1 MTREHDLSVP
11 AYQAIAASRP
21 QGTYRGA
28 VVGCGRMGS
37 TIDDEM
43 VGRPYYPWPWAHAP
57 AMMAA
62 HGVELVAGA
71 DVDPAQLDDFGRR
84 WGVTALYTD
93 LREMVAQ
100 EQPDIVSV
108 TTRPNE
114 RAEVVI
120 ALAEAGVRAIFATKP
135 LCRTLAE
142 ADAMIAACRQHNT
155 IFTVACHL
163 NWYGPYTGARALIAR
178 GELGRLRSLVC
189 HSPHSLSNIQ
199 SHTLA
204 LFRLFAG
211 APARWVFGHMDDETA
226 AADQDDLSGSGYIV
240 YENGVRAIL
249 NTQASEREWLL
260 EFICDRGRIVSRNQ
274 HAWFELWTQDAAGS
288 PDYSQRQ
295 FPYAWHPRSSMVD
308 AIEGVALSIEAG
320 EETICPGEFGRE
332 ALEIAIALRESHR
345 RGGVR
350 VDLPLPDRSLRL
362 GTRR

>member
-1 MTREHDLSVP
+1 
-11 AYQAIAASRP
+11 
-21 QGTYRGA
+21 
-28 VVGCGRMGS
+28 
-37 TIDDEM
+37 
-43 VGRPYYPWPWAHAP
+43 
-57 AMMAA
+57 
-62 HGVELVAGA
+62 
-71 DVDPAQLDDFGRR
+71 
-84 WGVTALYTD
+84 
-93 LREMVAQ
+93 
-100 EQPDIVSV
+100 
-108 TTRPNE
+108 
-114 RAEVVI
+114 
-120 ALAEAGVRAIFATKP
+120 
-135 LCRTLAE
+135 
-142 ADAMIAACRQHNT
+142 MIAACRQHNT

-163 NWYGPYTGARALIAR
+163 NWYGPYTGARDLIAR

-249 NTQASEREWLL
+249 NTHASEREWLL

-288 PDYSQRQ
+288 PGLQPATVPVCLASAQLHGGRHRRRCPVHRGRRRD
-295 FPYAWHPRSSMVD
+295 HLPRRVWPRG
-308 AIEGVALSIEAG
+308 A
-320 EETICPGEFGRE
+320 
-332 ALEIAIALRESHR
+332 EIAIALRESHR
-345 RGGVR
+345 RGGIR